1 MSVQLPDS
9 LICCSFTDNKL
20 PDPQEDFPV
29 AEVYFAKTKD
39 FSSGCSVLWDFIN
52 IEDRKKAEGLHF
64 EQDRDTYLACH
75 TLLRLV
81 LSAKLNIDP
90 HDIPFVYDKNNKPGL
105 EGNPLFFNISH
116 SREAFAFVVSEN
128 LRVGIDIE
136 KVDRNIDFI
145 SITKRFFCE
154 QESKIVL
161 SSASES
167 RDNFFLF
174 WTRKEAVLKALG
186 TGIISDISRVE
197 VCRRR
202 NILDKHLFDKIL
214 DDSLLGDYFIYSKKI
229 SGFYLSIAASQKAE
243 IKIYQPEVV
252 KAIPETYLLSSVR
265 SFI

>member
-1 MSVQLPDS
+1 MSVRLPDT
-9 LICCSFTDNKL
+9 LVCCSFMDNKL
-20 PDPQEDFPV
+20 PDPQEEFPV

-39 FSSGCSVLWDFIN
+39 FRSGHSVLWDFIN
-52 IEDRKKAEGLHF
+52 DADRKKADNLHF
-64 EQDRDTYLACH
+64 EEDRDTYLSCH

-90 HDIPFVYDKNNKPGL
+90 QDVPFVYDKNNKPGL

-116 SREAFAFVVSEN
+116 SRDAFAFVVSEN

-136 KVDRNIDFI
+136 KIDRNVDYLSI
-145 SITKRFFCE
+145 SRRFFCE
-154 QESKIVL
+154 QENKIVL
-161 SSASES
+161 SSETDS

-197 VCRRR
+197 VCRQH
-202 NILDKHLFDKIL
+202 NVLDKHLFDKIL

-252 KAIPETYLLSSVR
+252 KAIPETYLLSFVR